1 MKWDLLISL
10 CCCALLAAVPAIAAK
25 QKPRPL
31 ALHPPVAGGHLDPS
45 GRKQVGH
52 ASYYGRH
59 TRGHFADGHRF
70 NPNSNAAASRTLPF
84 GTTAKVTNLKTGRS
98 ALVRVQDRGPMAPS
112 RIVDV
117 TPKVAEQLGMEK
129 AGVVPVV
136 VAPVAVPQRNGEVKL
151 GAGAAEVSA
160 GEVRQATEAAKAAAR

>member
-1 MKWDLLISL
+1 MARENRTK
-10 CCCALLAAVPAIAAK
+10 
-25 QKPRPL
+25 PL
-31 ALHPPVAGGHLDPS
+31 ALHPPVAGSHLDPS

-59 TRGHFADGHRF
+59 IHREMADGTRF

-98 ALVRVQDRGPMAPS
+98 ALVQIKDRGPMAPS

-129 AGVVPVV
+129 VGVAPVV
-136 VAPVAVPQRNGEVKL
+136 VAPVAVPQSNGKVKL
-151 GAGAAEVSA
+151 GAGATEVSPQ
-160 GEVRQATEAAKAAAR
+160 EVDSASRTAEAATR